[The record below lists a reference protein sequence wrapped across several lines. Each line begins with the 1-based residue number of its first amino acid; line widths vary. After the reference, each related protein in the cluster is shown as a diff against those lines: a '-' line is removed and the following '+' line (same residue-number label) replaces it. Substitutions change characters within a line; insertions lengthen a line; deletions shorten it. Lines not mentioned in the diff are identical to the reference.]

1 MGYCTRIN
9 PAGTKTVRLTINK
22 SHAIIWVMKR
32 EILSF
37 KIEPMKHRAHRVLF
51 DENSPFKPKV
61 VQSKKGE
68 YNRKQKHR
76 NKNDY

>member
-1 MGYCTRIN
+1 M
-9 PAGTKTVRLTINK
+9 
-22 SHAIIWVMKR
+22 WVMKR

-51 DENSPFKPKV
+51 DEDTPFKPKV
-61 VQSKKGE
+61 VKSKKSE

-76 NKNDY
+76 NKNEY